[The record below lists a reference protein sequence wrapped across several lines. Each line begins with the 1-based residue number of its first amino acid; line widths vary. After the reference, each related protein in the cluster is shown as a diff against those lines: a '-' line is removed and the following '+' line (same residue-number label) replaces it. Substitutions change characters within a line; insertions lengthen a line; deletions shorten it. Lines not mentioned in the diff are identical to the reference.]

1 LLHLDLLEV
10 IYHFCNVTIFE
21 EKGQTKRRER
31 RKRKEMLVRRKR
43 RFPSGERN
51 KRNGD

>member
-1 LLHLDLLEV
+1 LLEV
-10 IYHFCNVTIFE
+10 IYHFCNVTILE

-31 RKRKEMLVRRKR
+31 RKGKEMVRRKR